1 MHAVHACPVCMG
13 CAVLCEAV
21 LVRLQA
27 VTKHTAPNRGGGK
40 SEHAGCACVRVSL
53 CETGKAHAQ
62 GVTFI
67 TFQRFI
73 ANVLDS
79 AQRRRVSCV
88 LRQQ

>member
-1 MHAVHACPVCMG
+1 MHAVHALPVCMG
-13 CAVLCEAV
+13 CAVLCCLLCFACA
-21 LVRLQA
+21 LRLSTQPLIA
-27 VTKHTAPNRGGGK
+27 GGK
-40 SEHAGCACVRVSL
+40 RERAGCACVRVSHI
-53 CETGKAHAQ
+53 ETGKAHAQ

-79 AQRRRVSCV
+79 AQSVRVSCV